1 MVSCD
6 RDDDFYDRDDD
17 DDVRFVEYPED
28 TTWMEANLFDGDS
41 SEHRWSIVTIIL
53 VITIVI
59 ITHPQDPL
67 WRTGLYWSGDRL
79 QKPTQPTQRGAKQD
93 RVSVSSIATHFTPSC
108 FWPHINIGG
117 GIGEKQ
123 H

>member
-6 RDDDFYDRDDD
+6 RDDDFDDRDDD

-79 QKPTQPTQRGAKQD
+79 QKPPQPTQRGAKQD
-93 RVSVSSIATHFTPSC
+93 RVSFYFSSNFVQIQKLAR
-108 FWPHINIGG
+108 
-117 GIGEKQ
+117 
-123 H
+123 